1 MTEDLDV
8 KKIDRRNTFMNWE
21 EIRAQFPVTEKYVYL
36 DIANKNALPIPVTN
50 VMNDYIIKQQTM
62 GGDKEEWKNTIEETR
77 KSIAKLIN
85 AEPEEIALT
94 KNTSEGLNIAANGV
108 PFNSGDNVILN
119 DNEHPNNIYCWLN
132 LDKKGVEVRWA
143 PTKNGIVK
151 VEDIEAL
158 VDEKTKAVAVSY
170 VTYMPGNRNDI
181 KAIAKLCNEKG
192 ILLVVDVVQ
201 AMGILNV
208 DVKNLGIDMLAT
220 SGHKG
225 LLAPHGIGF
234 FFCRKG
240 IMDRIPPV
248 YVARSGMVAPVAIEH
263 DSLTYS
269 LCLAENATKYEI
281 GNQNYL
287 GITALN
293 AGISFINSI
302 GIKNI
307 ESKVLEL
314 GGYLTKE
321 LQSLG
326 IEVLSPIEETQRAGI
341 VCLKNNHT
349 KELFEKLAVN
359 NVIVTIRR
367 DSIRVS
373 LSFYNNKSD
382 IDRLLNLVEDFKD

>member
-1 MTEDLDV
+1 MDWI
-8 KKIDRRNTFMNWE
+8 KIRE
-21 EIRAQFPVTEKYVYL
+21 QFPVTEKYVYL

-62 GGDKEEWKNTIEETR
+62 GGDKEEWKNAIEETR
-77 KSIAKLIN
+77 KSIARLIN
-85 AEPEEIALT
+85 AETEEIAIT
-94 KNTSEGLNIAANGV
+94 KNTSEGLNIAANGI
-108 PFNSGDNVILN
+108 PFNPGDNIILN

-132 LDKKGVEVRWA
+132 LEKKGVKVRWA

-151 VEDIEAL
+151 IEDIEAL
-158 VDEKTKAVAVSY
+158 IDEKTKVVAISY

-181 KAIAKLCNEKG
+181 KAIAKLCNEKE
-192 ILLVVDVVQ
+192 IFLVVDVVQ

-234 FFCRKG
+234 FFCRKKV
-240 IMDRIPPV
+240 MDKVPPV
-248 YVARSGMVAPVAIEH
+248 YIARSGMVAPVAIEH
-263 DSLTYS
+263 DTLTYN

-314 GGYLTKE
+314 SGYLTKE

-326 IEVLSPIEETQRAGI
+326 IEVLSPVEESQRSGI
-341 VCLKNNHT
+341 VCFKNKNT
-349 KELFEKLAVN
+349 NELFEKLSAN
-359 NVIVTIRR
+359 NVIATIRR
-367 DSIRVS
+367 DSARAS

-382 IDRLLNLVEDFKD
+382 LDSLLNLVESFKG